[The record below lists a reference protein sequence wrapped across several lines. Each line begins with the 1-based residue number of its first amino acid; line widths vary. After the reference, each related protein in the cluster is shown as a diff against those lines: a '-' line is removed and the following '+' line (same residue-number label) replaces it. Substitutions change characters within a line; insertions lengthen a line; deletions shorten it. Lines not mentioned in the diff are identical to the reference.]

1 MVVNRY
7 YIFLL
12 FLFATLM
19 GADPKVRVNVD
30 ENKIYDGD
38 SITLTVSVEGGSG
51 FPSVNLTKLT
61 EFKVMSGPTQKSN
74 MQWSNGITTSTHSVS
89 YVLIPLKKGELS
101 IPKLAI
107 DAEGKKYQSNPI
119 NITVYERNEQIPGS
133 HDSGSKTRQFY
144 LEATVDNPNPFRGQQ
159 ITVTYMLYTMVDIS
173 GFDISNEP
181 RYQGFWTNDL
191 YTPRNLQVHA
201 VQRNGEKWYA
211 ATVKKTAL
219 FPTVSGL
226 LDIEQMTAKVGITVK
241 DNSQRS
247 FFSNMFNSTKNYTI
261 ASNKL
266 ELDVRPLP
274 DNAGTISAAVGSWS
288 LKAELSSADVQQ
300 DEAVTFTIRVTGSGN
315 LQAVNIQE
323 IEFPASLEIFDP
335 KITVNNHT
343 SRDRI
348 AGEKIIEYVLIPR
361 TSGQIEIPAVN
372 LTYFD
377 PKMEQ
382 WRTRKT
388 QRFPLNVTPSARNNG
403 TGIGLTKTEIS
414 LMGKDIKFSD
424 QNEPMWRRSD
434 EGIYTF
440 WIYII
445 IGLSG
450 LFYATP
456 YFLLLSKKHFIA
468 NEGSRRAKNALKN
481 SLKILSEPEA
491 SSEETY
497 LAIQKAMNSFL
508 DEKDDRTME
517 RSTSEIISRIQTQG
531 VNEDLIK
538 GISTT
543 LNRGDAV
550 RFAPVSTAD
559 SIADLEKFREFLANV
574 DQDWTMAK

>member
-19 GADPKVRVNVD
+19 AADPKVRVNVD
-30 ENKIYDGD
+30 ENKIYDGE
-38 SITLTVSVEGGSG
+38 SITLTVSVEDGTG
-51 FPSVNLTKLT
+51 FPSVDLSKLT
-61 EFKVMSGPTQKSN
+61 EFKVISGPTQKSN
-74 MQWSNGITTSTHSVS
+74 TQWSNGITTSTRSIS

-119 NITVYERNEQIPGS
+119 SITVYERNEQIPGS
-133 HDSGSKTRQFY
+133 QGSGSKTRQFY
-144 LEATVDNPNPFRGQQ
+144 LEATVDNLNPFRGQQ
-159 ITVTYMLYTMVDIS
+159 ITVTYTLYTIVDIS
-173 GFDISNEP
+173 GFDISKEP

-201 VQRNGEKWYA
+201 VQLNGEKWYA

-261 ASNKL
+261 SSNKL

-274 DNAGTISAAVGSWS
+274 DNAGTISAAVGNWS

-300 DEAVTFTIRVTGSGN
+300 DEAVTFTIRVKGSGN

-323 IEFPASLEIFDP
+323 IEFPPSLEIFDP
-335 KITVNNHT
+335 KITVNSQT
-343 SRDRI
+343 SRDKI

-361 TSGQIEIPAVN
+361 TPGQFEIPAVN

-377 PKMEQ
+377 PKMEK

-388 QRFPLNVTPSARNNG
+388 RPFPLNVTPSARNTA

-424 QNEPMWRRSD
+424 QNKPMWRRSD

-445 IGLSG
+445 IGFSG
-450 LFYATP
+450 LFYVTP
-456 YFLLLSKKHFIA
+456 YFLLLSKKHLIA

-481 SLKILSEPEA
+481 SLKILSEPET
-491 SSEETY
+491 SSEGTY

-508 DEKDDRTME
+508 DEKDDRTLE
-517 RSTSEIISRIQTQG
+517 RSTSEIISRIQTQKI
-531 VNEDLIK
+531 NEDLIK
-538 GISTT
+538 GITTT

>member
-1 MVVNRY
+1 M
-7 YIFLL
+7 I
-12 FLFATLM
+12 A
-19 GADPKVRVNVD
+19 ADPKVRVNVD
-30 ENKIYDGD
+30 ENKIYEGD
-38 SITLTVSVEGGSG
+38 SVTLTVSVEDGSG
-51 FPSVNLTKLT
+51 FPSVDLSKLKD
-61 EFKVMSGPTQKSN
+61 FKVISGPSQKSN
-74 MQWSNGITTSTHSVS
+74 TQWSNGITTSTRSIS

-107 DAEGKKYQSNPI
+107 DAEGRKYQSNPI
-119 NITVYERNEQIPGS
+119 KITVYEKNEQIPGS
-133 HDSGSKTRQFY
+133 QGSGSKTRQFY

-159 ITVTYMLYTMVDIS
+159 ITVTYTLYTIVDIS
-173 GFDISNEP
+173 GFDISNQP

-191 YTPRNLQVHA
+191 FTPRNLTTHK
-201 VQRNGEKWYA
+201 VQRNGEIWYA

-226 LDIEQMTAKVGITVK
+226 LEIEPMAAKVGITVK

-274 DNAGTISAAVGSWS
+274 DNAGTISAAVGNWS

-300 DEAVTFTIRVTGSGN
+300 DEAVTFTIRIKGSGN

-335 KITVNNHT
+335 KITVNSGT
-343 SRDRI
+343 SQDKI
-348 AGEKIIEYVLIPR
+348 SGEKIIEYVLIPR
-361 TSGQIEIPAVN
+361 TPGQIEIPAVN

-377 PKMEQ
+377 PKKEQ

-388 QRFPLNVTPSARNNG
+388 RAFPLNVTPSDRNTG

-424 QNEPMWRRSD
+424 QAMPIWRRSD
-434 EGIYTF
+434 EGIFSF
-440 WIYII
+440 WIYLIMGI
-445 IGLSG
+445 SG
-450 LFYATP
+450 LFYVTP
-456 YFLLLSKKHFIA
+456 YFLVLSQKHLMA

-481 SLKILSEPEA
+481 SLKILSESET

-497 LAIQKAMNSFL
+497 LAIQKAMNTFL
-508 DEKDDRTME
+508 DEKDDKSLE
-517 RSTSEIISRIQTQG
+517 RSTSEIITRIQAQG
-531 VNEDLIK
+531 VNEELVN
-538 GISTT
+538 GITTT

-559 SIADLEKFREFLANV
+559 SIADLEKFQEYLTNI